1 MLSHAAF
8 FRVRGPSEA
17 VLQIN
22 LPAVAGLAD
31 RVFVARAIR
40 AIVARA
46 ILPRAAAAVH
56 APVVAE
62 TFDPRPSADRPSQ
75 QLCGHALVE
84 PPAPVP
90 LCPAI
95 ARSPHLVP
103 SEPPS
108 LVGLVPIA
116 LAEVPVVPPGQPTVS
131 PLQLT

>member
-22 LPAVAGLAD
+22 LPAVVGLAD

-62 TFDPRPSADRPSQ
+62 TLDPRPSADRPSQ
-75 QLCGHALVE
+75 QLFGHALVVPSEPPVE

-103 SEPPS
+103 FEPPS
-108 LVGLVPIA
+108 LAGLVPIA
-116 LAEVPVVPPGQPTVS
+116 LAEVPD
-131 PLQLT
+131 